1 MPKPKPRA
9 KTTSR
14 PKFIQIACSSDGEGE
29 SLYALDDEGTVYFYD
44 FEKNSWAELLDEDDD
59 GD

>member
-9 KTTSR
+9 RRTT

-44 FEKNSWAELLDEDDD
+44 FDEDSWTELLDAGADD
-59 GD
+59 